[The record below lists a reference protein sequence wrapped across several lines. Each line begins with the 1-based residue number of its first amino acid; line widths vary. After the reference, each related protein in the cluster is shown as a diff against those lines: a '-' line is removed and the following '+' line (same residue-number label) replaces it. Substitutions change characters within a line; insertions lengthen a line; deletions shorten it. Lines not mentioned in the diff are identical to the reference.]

1 MLKTAT
7 EQDCQEGEW
16 SKQYIGGDTALQLTN
31 NSKKVWKNQWLLILQ
46 QFYADSWQRGGTK
59 CYYNKLSIT
68 VDRRQKTAKLPPVN
82 LITYYTSQS
91 DIWHPGN
98 VCNTCTLTRS
108 HPSGSSGIS
117 SIPKA
122 LWGTVYG
129 TRERE
134 VKFAVALM
142 LVLRVLLWVW
152 NRQNELDSPSL
163 DARLWRGR
171 YCGTCFYRKVVVCT
185 GFSL

>member
-31 NSKKVWKNQWLLILQ
+31 HSKKVRKNRWLLILQ

-82 LITYYTSQS
+82 LITYYMSQS
-91 DIWHPGN
+91 DIWHPGDFWN
-98 VCNTCTLTRS
+98 LINSKGALGDSVWYQGERGQIHSRPYACAESAPLGMKPAKRAGQ
-108 HPSGSSGIS
+108 PQSG
-117 SIPKA
+117 
-122 LWGTVYG
+122 
-129 TRERE
+129 
-134 VKFAVALM
+134 
-142 LVLRVLLWVW
+142 
-152 NRQNELDSPSL
+152 
-163 DARLWRGR
+163 
-171 YCGTCFYRKVVVCT
+171 C
-185 GFSL
+185 